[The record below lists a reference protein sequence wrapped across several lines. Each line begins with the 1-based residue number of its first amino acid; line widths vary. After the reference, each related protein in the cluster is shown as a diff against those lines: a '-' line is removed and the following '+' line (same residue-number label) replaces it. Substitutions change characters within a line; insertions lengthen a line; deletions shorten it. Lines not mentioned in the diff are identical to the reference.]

1 MYMPNRAPSGGL
13 WTHRFTSLHLT
24 LFLTR
29 TTIFSALVF
38 PSTAGEIAGRLTIS
52 GLGGFSLIRALFC
65 LLPA

>member
-38 PSTAGEIAGRLTIS
+38 PSTAGASYKYTSAATTR
-52 GLGGFSLIRALFC
+52 
-65 LLPA
+65 PQ

>member
-38 PSTAGEIAGRLTIS
+38 PSTAG
-52 GLGGFSLIRALFC
+52 GGKLRA
-65 LLPA
+65 A